1 MGRGSQLVV
10 RDRQQTKY
18 ELLYDHLLWEY
29 MEKRLH
35 TKKVFYGIL
44 VCIQMAC
51 SGEESF
57 ELTVVNT
64 LQSSDIIRVDL
75 AGDTRQL
82 NIGDFTVFRS
92 VSLGKNILSVEG
104 LSCAG
109 TIRDTLDVTA
119 DSTVRYLVS
128 RNSNTGECESFSTFT
143 VPRSVNPV
151 GR

>member
-18 ELLYDHLLWEY
+18 ELLFDRRFWAY

-35 TKKVFYGIL
+35 TKKVFSGIL

-51 SGEESF
+51 GGEGSF

-64 LQSSDIIRVDL
+64 LQSADIIRVDL

-82 NIGDFTVFRS
+82 NIGDFTVFR
-92 VSLGKNILSVEG
+92 V
-104 LSCAG
+104 
-109 TIRDTLDVTA
+109 
-119 DSTVRYLVS
+119 
-128 RNSNTGECESFSTFT
+128 
-143 VPRSVNPV
+143 
-151 GR
+151 